1 MQSIKLK
8 KIIKEGIIIK
18 KLFFEKMLAIKQGH
32 PGSIL
37 SIFEI
42 VNMLYLG
49 KFVKTTRI
57 EKKNDI
63 LIMSKGH
70 ALSCQYPYLVKFGLI
85 KKKEW
90 DNWGKK
96 KVFLE
101 FLEIRQFLE

>member
-42 VNMLYLG
+42 VNMLY
-49 KFVKTTRI
+49 R
-57 EKKNDI
+57 
-63 LIMSKGH
+63 
-70 ALSCQYPYLVKFGLI
+70 
-85 KKKEW
+85 
-90 DNWGKK
+90 
-96 KVFLE
+96 
-101 FLEIRQFLE
+101 